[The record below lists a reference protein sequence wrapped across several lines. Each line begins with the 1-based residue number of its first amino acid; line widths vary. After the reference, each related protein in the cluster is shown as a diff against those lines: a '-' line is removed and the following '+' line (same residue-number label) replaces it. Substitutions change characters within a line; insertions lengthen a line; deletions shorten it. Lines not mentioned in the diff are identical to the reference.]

1 MMFKEYFYKR
11 SVRRIIKRV
20 TKQLFSENN
29 SLLTE
34 EDRNDFLNQFVK
46 NKNRIQI
53 LTTYLAIITINR
65 KLGYESVHR
74 TIDTEDIDEI
84 LAEVNKHE
92 EYLELENS
100 LDEPNDVL
108 DSALNLHLAIA
119 MRELRM
125 RGEYFQIMKKRYKAT
140 PNTFEVQRY
149 IREKA
154 KKRPLT
160 ISEQEKCREFA
171 DTISQFDDKIEDLER
186 KYNEHIT
193 KLQAQ
198 ATIDEMKREADEH
211 NKKFG
216 KKSPEEYKKER
227 EEIMKDM
234 KQALNKAK

>member
-108 DSALNLHLAIA
+108 DSALNLH
-119 MRELRM
+119 
-125 RGEYFQIMKKRYKAT
+125 YFI
-140 PNTFEVQRY
+140 
-149 IREKA
+149 
-154 KKRPLT
+154 
-160 ISEQEKCREFA
+160 
-171 DTISQFDDKIEDLER
+171 
-186 KYNEHIT
+186 
-193 KLQAQ
+193 
-198 ATIDEMKREADEH
+198 
-211 NKKFG
+211 
-216 KKSPEEYKKER
+216 
-227 EEIMKDM
+227 
-234 KQALNKAK
+234 